1 MILRTFSLTL
11 EPKNPVRFSL
21 DELRAFLLRELAEYL
36 RLHPDK
42 ADGFIHRY
50 PVVQCRQI
58 KNTLMVMGI
67 NEGAEFLK
75 HWSDEGNEIGT
86 AENTC
91 TIREKSPA
99 LQEEEF
105 GVSRTP
111 QSYEFITPWLPFS
124 QENNRKFYLLKGK
137 EERDAFI
144 RTMLV
149 GNIFTLSKSLGYI
162 VPGPVT
168 ADINM
173 HFQKERIDGAS
184 VITLSGKFSLPFVIP
199 DYLGIGRFVSAGYG
213 VVHKR
218 VPKLL

>member
-1 MILRTFSLTL
+1 MI

-21 DELRAFLLRELAEYL
+21 DKLRSSVSRDLADYLLHHQENA
-36 RLHPDK
+36 
-42 ADGFIHRY
+42 AGFIHRY

-58 KNTLMVMGI
+58 KNTLMVTGI

-75 HWSDEGNEIGT
+75 SRSDDHDEIGT

-91 TIREKSPA
+91 IIREKSPA
-99 LQEEEF
+99 IQKAEF
-105 GVSRTP
+105 GIFSTN

-149 GNIFTLSKSLGYI
+149 GNILTLSKSLGYT
-162 VPGPVT
+162 VSEPVT

-184 VITLSGKFSLPFVIP
+184 VIILSGKFSLPFFIP
-199 DYLGIGRFVSAGYG
+199 DYFGLGRSVSAGYG
-213 VVHKR
+213 VIRKR
-218 VPKLL
+218 VQKLL

>member
-1 MILRTFSLTL
+1 MIIRTFSLTL
-11 EPKNPVRFSL
+11 EPKNPVMFSL
-21 DELRAFLLRELAEYL
+21 NDLRAFLLRDLAEFL
-36 RLHPDK
+36 LLHQEN
-42 ADGFIHRY
+42 AAGFIHRY

-75 HWSDEGNEIGT
+75 HWSDHYDEIGI

-105 GVSRTP
+105 GVSSIK

-149 GNIFTLSKSLGYI
+149 GNILTLSKSLGYT

-184 VITLSGKFSLPFVIP
+184 VITLSGKFSLPFFIP
-199 DYLGIGRFVSAGYG
+199 DYLGLGRSVSAGYG
-213 VVHKR
+213 VIRKR
-218 VPKLL
+218 VQKLL